1 MEINFCFMSING
13 VQFNPLMERM
23 LETQERKRERKLI
36 VNSSNLHLFFKRDRG
51 EREMMK
57 EKRKGRRKKIL
68 KRKSTQYIK
77 II

>member
-13 VQFNPLMERM
+13 VQFNSLMERM